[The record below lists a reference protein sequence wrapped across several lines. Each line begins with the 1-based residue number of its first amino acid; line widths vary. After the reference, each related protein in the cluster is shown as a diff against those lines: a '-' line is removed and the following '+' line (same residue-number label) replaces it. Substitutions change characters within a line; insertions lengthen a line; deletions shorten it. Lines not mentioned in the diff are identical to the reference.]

1 MTESEKFFKNVI
13 NAVLSLDIDT
23 HVDSMKRV
31 DKYINEDSSSYIQ
44 KAASVFEPRFFGK
57 GSNQGFTV
65 SIIKVDKSLFTSHK
79 YICIVKVD
87 SRYSSNRLYYD
98 KKEHQKDIK
107 LMFDHLVQ
115 RNLLLVQRNL
125 LLEESRREEKFKE
138 YNGNLSK
145 FINISQVR
153 DEKIND
159 LLADK

>member
-13 NAVLSLDIDT
+13 NAVLSLGIDT
-23 HVDSMKRV
+23 HVNSMKRV
-31 DKYINEDSSSYIQ
+31 DRYINEDNSRYIE
-44 KAASVFEPRFFGK
+44 KEASVFEPQFFGK
-57 GSNQGFTV
+57 RSKQGFTV

-87 SRYSSNRLYYD
+87 SGYSSLNRLYYD

-107 LMFDHLVQ
+107 LMFDH
-115 RNLLLVQRNL
+115 LVQRNL

-145 FINISQVR
+145 FINISQIR
-153 DEKIND
+153 DEKLND

>member
-13 NAVLSLDIDT
+13 NAVLSLGIDT
-23 HVDSMKRV
+23 HVNSIKKI
-31 DKYINEDSSSYIQ
+31 DKYESEDGSTYIQ
-44 KAASVFEPRFFGK
+44 KDCTSFEPQFYGK
-57 GSNQGFTV
+57 GSKQGFTV

-87 SRYSSNRLYYD
+87 SGYSSLNRLYYD

-107 LMFDHLVQ
+107 LMFDH
-115 RNLLLVQRNL
+115 LVQRNL

>member
-13 NAVLSLDIDT
+13 NAVLSLGIDT
-23 HVDSMKRV
+23 RVNSMKRV
-31 DKYINEDSSSYIQ
+31 DKYLNEDNSRYIE
-44 KAASVFEPRFFGK
+44 KEASVFEPQFFGK
-57 GSNQGFTV
+57 GKQGFTV

-79 YICIVKVD
+79 YICIVKID
-87 SRYSSNRLYYD
+87 GGYSSLNRLYYD

-107 LMFDHLVQ
+107 LMFDH
-115 RNLLLVQRNL
+115 LVQRNL

-153 DEKIND
+153 DEKLND

>member
-23 HVDSMKRV
+23 HVNSMKRV
-31 DKYINEDSSSYIQ
+31 DKYLNEDNSRYIE
-44 KAASVFEPRFFGK
+44 KGASIFEPQFFGK
-57 GSNQGFTV
+57 GSKQGFTV

-79 YICIVKVD
+79 YICIVKIDNVYARQYQ
-87 SRYSSNRLYYD
+87 SKKINYD

-107 LMFDHLVQ
+107 LMFDH
-115 RNLLLVQRNL
+115 LVQRNL

-153 DEKIND
+153 DEKLND
-159 LLADK
+159 LLSDK

>member
-13 NAVLSLDIDT
+13 NAVLSLGIDT
-23 HVDSMKRV
+23 HVNSMKRV
-31 DKYINEDSSSYIQ
+31 DKYLNEDNSRYIE
-44 KAASVFEPRFFGK
+44 KEASVFEPQFFGK
-57 GSNQGFTV
+57 GKQGFTV

-79 YICIVKVD
+79 YICIVKID
-87 SRYSSNRLYYD
+87 GGYSSLNRLYYD

-107 LMFDHLVQ
+107 LMFDH
-115 RNLLLVQRNL
+115 LVQRNL

-145 FINISQVR
+145 FINISQIR
-153 DEKIND
+153 DEKLNN

>member
-13 NAVLSLDIDT
+13 NAVLSLDINT
-23 HVDSMKRV
+23 HVNPMKRV
-31 DKYINEDSSSYIQ
+31 DKYPNKDNSEYIR
-44 KAASVFEPRFFGK
+44 KGASIFEPQFFGK
-57 GSNQGFTV
+57 GSKQGFSV
-65 SIIKVDKSLFTSHK
+65 SIIKVDDGLFTSHK
-79 YICIVKVD
+79 YICVVRID
-87 SRYSSNRLYYD
+87 GGYSSLNMLYYD

-107 LMFDHLVQ
+107 LMFDH
-115 RNLLLVQRNL
+115 LVQRNL

-153 DEKIND
+153 DEKLND